1 MNKINKQN
9 KQNKDYKNILS
20 QNEINNIADE
30 IVNKIK
36 LLNSNNTH
44 FVKQKNLQTSNLIT
58 NVNDINDVNETPINL
73 LDNKTNVYEYNY
85 QDMYVD
91 KNPNLSLDQLN
102 RWINLFINH
111 GLDFDLFEFYN
122 DTTKQYKYTLNDILQ
137 IYLDKNNEFNLSDK
151 TFQINKDNEIF
162 KYLKSKK

>member
-1 MNKINKQN
+1 
-9 KQNKDYKNILS
+9 
-20 QNEINNIADE
+20 
-30 IVNKIK
+30 
-36 LLNSNNTH
+36 
-44 FVKQKNLQTSNLIT
+44 
-58 NVNDINDVNETPINL
+58 
-73 LDNKTNVYEYNY
+73 
-85 QDMYVD
+85 MYVD